1 MYRSGIGPRSTRENG
16 QPAKMM
22 RSDSCMEDGGA
33 NDETVKLIPS
43 SSAAAAAAAA
53 SGPQRRTA
61 GSIVSPS
68 PANGVGPLHDQGNG
82 TPAGNGLGGL
92 EPTPQPPPS
101 GGLGVSGRS
110 HPRQA
115 KPGTNSAAFNPRLI
129 FSQIVALQSF
139 HYLTLGFCIQCNHV
153 VYGSSIT
160 IDRIFTS
167 QYIDVWTGEG
177 WVDNG
182 AVLVSALV
190 GSLLLAVIVEK
201 SKKCL
206 DFSVTLFF
214 IHFLACCLYGG
225 APNTYSWW
233 IVHILA
239 TIIMTLLGE
248 YFCSIREMNE
258 IPLLPYGG

>member
-1 MYRSGIGPRSTRENG
+1 MEGGGP
-16 QPAKMM
+16 
-22 RSDSCMEDGGA
+22 
-33 NDETVKLIPS
+33 NDETVKLIPNGA
-43 SSAAAAAAAA
+43 SAGT

-61 GSIVSPS
+61 GSKTSPLVSPTS
-68 PANGVGPLHDQGNG
+68 VSGGHDKAMPRVNS
-82 TPAGNGLGGL
+82 GLGGP
-92 EPTPQPPPS
+92 EQAAQAPAAS
-101 GGLGVSGRS
+101 GGLGGVARGS

-115 KPGTNSAAFNPRLI
+115 KPGTNSAFNPRLI

-167 QYIDVWTGEG
+167 QYIDIWTGEG
-177 WVDNG
+177 WCDNA
-182 AVLVSALV
+182 AVLTSALV
-190 GSLLLAVIVEK
+190 GSALLAVIVEK
-201 SKKCL
+201 SKKVL

-214 IHFLACCLYGG
+214 IHFIACCLYGG

-233 IVHILA
+233 IVHIVA

-248 YFCSIREMNE
+248 YLCSIREMNE
-258 IPLLPYGG
+258 IPLLPFGG

>member
-1 MYRSGIGPRSTRENG
+1 
-16 QPAKMM
+16 MM
-22 RSDSCMEDGGA
+22 RSDSCKEGGGP
-33 NDETVKLIPS
+33 NDETVRLIPS
-43 SSAAAAAAAA
+43 GASAGTG
-53 SGPQRRTA
+53 GPQRRTA
-61 GSIVSPS
+61 GSITSPLVSPTS
-68 PANGVGPLHDQGNG
+68 VGGGHDKAM
-82 TPAGNGLGGL
+82 PRVSSGLGGP
-92 EPTPQPPPS
+92 EQAAQTPAAS
-101 GGLGVSGRS
+101 GGLGGARGS

-115 KPGTNSAAFNPRLI
+115 KPGPNSAFNPRLI

-167 QYIDVWTGEG
+167 QYIDIWTGEG
-177 WVDNG
+177 WCDNA
-182 AVLVSALV
+182 AVLTSALV
-190 GSLLLAVIVEK
+190 GSALLAVIVEK
-201 SKKCL
+201 SKKVL

-214 IHFLACCLYGG
+214 IHFIACCLYGG

-233 IVHILA
+233 IVHIMA

-248 YFCSIREMNE
+248 YLCSIREMYE

>member
-1 MYRSGIGPRSTRENG
+1 
-16 QPAKMM
+16 MM
-22 RSDSCMEDGGA
+22 RSDSCMDDGGP
-33 NDETVKLIPS
+33 NDETVNLIPS
-43 SSAAAAAAAA
+43 GAGAG
-53 SGPQRRTA
+53 GPQRRTA
-61 GSIVSPS
+61 GSIITTPVVSPS
-68 PANGVGPLHDQGNG
+68 SGGGPLHDQA
-82 TPAGNGLGGL
+82 TPGGSSGLGGL
-92 EPTPQPPPS
+92 DQAVQPPPGS
-101 GGLGVSGRS
+101 GGLGGARGS

-115 KPGTNSAAFNPRLI
+115 KPGTNSVAFNPRLI

-167 QYIDVWTGEG
+167 QYFDIWTGEG
-177 WVDNG
+177 WVDNA
-182 AVLVSALV
+182 AVLISALV
-190 GSLLLAVIVEK
+190 GSVLLAAIVEK

-214 IHFLACCLYGG
+214 IHFIACCLYGG

-233 IVHILA
+233 IVHIMA
-239 TIIMTLLGE
+239 TILMTLLGE
-248 YFCSIREMNE
+248 YLCSIREMNE

>member
-1 MYRSGIGPRSTRENG
+1 
-16 QPAKMM
+16 MM
-22 RSDSCMEDGGA
+22 RSDSCIDDSGA
-33 NDETVKLIPS
+33 NDEMVKLIPS
-43 SSAAAAAAAA
+43 GAATAPVG
-53 SGPQRRTA
+53 GPQRRTA
-61 GSIVSPS
+61 GSTFTSPVVSPS
-68 PANGVGPLHDQGNG
+68 SASGGGPLHEQA
-82 TPAGNGLGGL
+82 TPTGSGLGGL
-92 EPTPQPPPS
+92 EQVPQPPAS
-101 GGLGVSGRS
+101 GGLGAGGRS

-139 HYLTLGFCIQCNHV
+139 HYLTLGFCTQFNHV

-167 QYIDVWTGEG
+167 QVIDVWTGEG

-182 AVLVSALV
+182 AVLISALV
-190 GSLLLAVIVEK
+190 GSFLLSVIVEK

-214 IHFLACCLYGG
+214 IHFIVCCLYGG

-233 IVHILA
+233 IVHIMA
-239 TIIMTLLGE
+239 TILMTLCGE
-248 YFCSIREMNE
+248 YLCSIREMNE
-258 IPLLPYGG
+258 IPLLPYGGG

>member
-1 MYRSGIGPRSTRENG
+1 
-16 QPAKMM
+16 MM

-43 SSAAAAAAAA
+43 SGAAAAAAAG
-53 SGPQRRTA
+53 GPQRRTA
-61 GSIVSPS
+61 GSALTSPVVSPS
-68 PANGVGPLHDQGNG
+68 SASGVGPLHEQGST

-92 EPTPQPPPS
+92 EQTPQPPAS
-101 GGLGVSGRS
+101 GGLGVSSRS

-248 YFCSIREMNE
+248 YLCSIREMNE